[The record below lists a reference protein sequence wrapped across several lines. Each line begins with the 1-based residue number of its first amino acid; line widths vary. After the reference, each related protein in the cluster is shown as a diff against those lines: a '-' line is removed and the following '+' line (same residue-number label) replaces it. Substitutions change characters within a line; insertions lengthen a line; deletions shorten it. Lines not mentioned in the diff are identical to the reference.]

1 MDAAA
6 TINFKSAEARRLL
19 EGGYYSRA
27 AFITINGQNSG
38 RGLSKRTRAADER
51 RGNGVPSGRNVLLR
65 QRFARAPHLKD
76 ANIRVNSSHTF

>member
-27 AFITINGQNSG
+27 AFIMCNYDNGQNSG
-38 RGLSKRTRAADER
+38 RGLSKRRTNDRSDEAVASQVEEMFCLDSVL
-51 RGNGVPSGRNVLLR
+51 RG
-65 QRFARAPHLKD
+65 HH
-76 ANIRVNSSHTF
+76 I